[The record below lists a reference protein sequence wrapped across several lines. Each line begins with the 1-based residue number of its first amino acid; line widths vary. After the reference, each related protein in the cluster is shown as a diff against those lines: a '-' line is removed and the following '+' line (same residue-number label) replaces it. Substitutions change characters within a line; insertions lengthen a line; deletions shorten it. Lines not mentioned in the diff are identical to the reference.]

1 MYLIPT
7 YLYYCPKLTIILT
20 IYIIEILFSLTS
32 KLVVSDELSLIIENN
47 TNVKDLDTE
56 QIDQLLSLINLWM
69 ESLQKEINL
78 IEDIKVGL

>member
-1 MYLIPT
+1 
-7 YLYYCPKLTIILT
+7 
-20 IYIIEILFSLTS
+20 LTS